1 MKNQKKFF
9 FSKENLNEL
18 KLTEKQMT
26 KVFGGISEITDP
38 GDGTHTKTINYDR
51 YTTYTESTYVRL

>member
-9 FSKENLNEL
+9 FSNENLKDL
-18 KLTEKQMT
+18 KMSEKQMT
-26 KVFGGISEITDP
+26 KIFGGLTSIDA

-51 YTTYTESTYVRL
+51 FTTYTESTYVRR